1 MNVALYVVY
10 VTRYAISW
18 CNFNDQMWWYWA
30 EWSRYEICLRA
41 FYWQIRALN
50 NAHSPYER
58 SGFFLA
64 NYNGNIPFTLKRIIY
79 GFNPVQ
85 EKKTMKCIGQKLEY
99 DCCCFCSVALSVIF
113 AQINLPINLIILFL
127 LQYDYYIYIV
137 HVWVYHRLNIHIH
150 TDRKSCTLFSTI
162 LLLLV
167 HQTNIFFP
175 T

>member
-85 EKKTMKCIGQKLEY
+85 EKKNYEMHRTEVGIWL
-99 DCCCFCSVALSVIF
+99 L
-113 AQINLPINLIILFL
+113 LFL
-127 LQYDYYIYIV
+127 LCGSLCYFRPNKLAKQFNNFVFTTIWLLHIYSARMGIPQAE
-137 HVWVYHRLNIHIH
+137 YSYPYR
-150 TDRKSCTLFSTI
+150 
-162 LLLLV
+162 
-167 HQTNIFFP
+167 
-175 T
+175 